1 MRKRLI
7 RALIFIMVA
16 VGVAVGAA
24 GAAGA
29 ISLPGAESGSDGMSW
44 GWSGAAS
51 VTSTAELAPA

>member
-16 VGVAVGAA
+16 VGVALGAA

-29 ISLPGAESGSDGMSW
+29 LDAEFSDGMSW
-44 GWSGAAS
+44 GWAGTAPAAA
-51 VTSTAELAPA
+51 TAESAAA